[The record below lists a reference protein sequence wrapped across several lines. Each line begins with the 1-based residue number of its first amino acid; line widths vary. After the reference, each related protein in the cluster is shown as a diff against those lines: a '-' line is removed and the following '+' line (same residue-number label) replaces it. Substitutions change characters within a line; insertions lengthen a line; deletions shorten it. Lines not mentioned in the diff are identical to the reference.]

1 MPDLAPQAR
10 VYNKEIMTMDQH
22 KRRRGDRRDG
32 VLLRELDSLHY
43 ITGIIYPNRCDN
55 EAYVSL
61 RIDLTAMN
69 EYLARKN
76 ETEKDF
82 PYTMFHLIVAAL
94 LKTITLRPKMN
105 RFIVNSNF
113 YQRNEVSAAFVVKK
127 QFSDTGAE
135 ALAVLHGKDDFTV
148 ADVHEYI
155 RSQVQ
160 ECRSEKVD
168 PTTDVMDYLNKIP
181 RFISKAAIRILMW
194 LDKHGWVPKDIIATD
209 PYYNSVVISNLGSI
223 KLKCGYHHLTNWGTC
238 SMFCIIGEKKKTAF
252 FDEDGTMTMRE
263 TLDLGLTI
271 DERLADGYY
280 YSKSVRLLKYLL
292 EHPEELEKPIKE
304 GVDYE

>member
-160 ECRSEKVD
+160 ECRSEEVD
-168 PTTDVMDYLNKIP
+168 PTTGVMDYLNKIP

-304 GVDYE
+304 EVDYE